1 MTYTS
6 NRSRDTVPGRPQIA
20 GDTTTYRRLAMM
32 DLPVLRSL
40 IVELRRVSNESA
52 ASALREGTALAAGRA
67 NRDAQRATA
76 AEEALASAEDDN

>member
-1 MTYTS
+1 MTRASKRPT
-6 NRSRDTVPGRPQIA
+6 DTLRAPAQIA
-20 GDTTTYRRLAMM
+20 VDTTTYRRLATM

-52 ASALREGTALAAGRA
+52 ASALREGTPVAAARA

-76 AEEALASAEDDN
+76 AEEALGSAEDES